1 MIKAFFSTLIFSLL
15 INGNTAI
22 FKSTAWEVHH
32 NVVTNTKISDRKPL
46 LSKLRNKYTDNSRRN
61 LRSKMDTDF
70 ITIHDPSIEAK
81 IRTNRRMQI
90 CADNTNYWEKETVIG
105 YSGKQTC
112 SFLEDKSSVQTK
124 QICDDNEKFS
134 ALCPVSC
141 SKCLPCE
148 DGDWKQKAKVNGYT
162 ETKTCSFLKYKSD
175 VEIIDICNG
184 NDEFASMCPVSCDRC
199 PTFAPTQYVCED
211 KSKLFKAK
219 VIGYGNLKGCYFLKR
234 FTSENVTKICDDN
247 EDFANNCLLSCNR
260 CPTLVPST
268 FPSLDPSTS
277 SKPSLTSSFMPSSI
291 PSFMPSSIPFSIHT
305 SVPPT
310 TTKPTTKPP
319 QPIVVTQR
327 TLTPF
332 ELVLSNSAQLTDE
345 DYLTIETVTELHLFN
360 FFSSQPG
367 IADSL
372 LEIDLT
378 LEKTSESDGRILQEG
393 LALTFNGVALFKD
406 EAPTESSIQSYQTEA
421 FEGEQS
427 NLYFSSL
434 KRSVDSIDSPKI
446 ALLEDKGISTTSEK
460 PSVIPIV
467 AGILGGSLAMA
478 GAMLLFRKKRKM
490 NKLIKHQD
498 MKSLPSDGGSC
509 SDYSIGNMDMKS
521 DFTMDISIAERTNST
536 ATACTPSKRE
546 LDSSPRLAND
556 QRRRTPSINEFENRP
571 KLASD
576 QKRHTPSIS
585 ELESSPKLT
594 NDHMHT
600 VKNSE
605 TSYQTQEDLNDSY
618 SLTGESIN
626 NEMPNAGEKLLEEV
640 MALSTYEEKN
650 NTDNEDDSSLE
661 DEESLFSYNKHASG
675 ADSVNGGD
683 SAFGSF
689 FNFSK
694 FGAKSNLNDQNSKAE
709 NSTISARA
717 ANAGDDEEI
726 DISHPST
733 NLDLVDEDEDE
744 DEDENTCYSFV
755 SNNRR
760 HGTVDNGPNVN
771 NDHVSRGQGPNTNP
785 RDEQANNSKDSFAN
799 DDDGM
804 KIDKV
809 KSYDILSDLKKFHPR
824 KLGGFRKKKKRR

>member
-1 MIKAFFSTLIFSLL
+1 M
-15 INGNTAI
+15 G
-22 FKSTAWEVHH
+22 
-32 NVVTNTKISDRKPL
+32 
-46 LSKLRNKYTDNSRRN
+46 
-61 LRSKMDTDF
+61 
-70 ITIHDPSIEAK
+70 
-81 IRTNRRMQI
+81 
-90 CADNTNYWEKETVIG
+90 
-105 YSGKQTC
+105 
-112 SFLEDKSSVQTK
+112 
-124 QICDDNEKFS
+124 
-134 ALCPVSC
+134 
-141 SKCLPCE
+141 
-148 DGDWKQKAKVNGYT
+148 
-162 ETKTCSFLKYKSD
+162 SFLKYKSD

-211 KSKLFKAK
+211 KSKFFKAK

-291 PSFMPSSIPFSIHT
+291 PSFMPSSIPSFMPSSIPFSIHI

-310 TTKPTTKPP
+310 EGIKKPTTRT
-319 QPIVVTQR
+319 QPIVVIQR

-332 ELVLSNSAQLTDE
+332 ELELSTNEQLSDE
-345 DYLTIETVTELHLFN
+345 DYLTIENVTELHLFN
-360 FFSSQPG
+360 SFSSQPG

-378 LEKTSESDGRILQEG
+378 LEKSSESDGRILQEG

-446 ALLEDKGISTTSEK
+446 ALLEDKPISTMSEK
-460 PSVIPIV
+460 PSVIPMV

-490 NKLIKHQD
+490 NKLIKHED

-509 SDYSIGNMDMKS
+509 SDYSICNMDMKS
-521 DFTMDISIAERTNST
+521 DFTMDLSIAERTNST
-536 ATACTPSKRE
+536 ATALTPSKRE
-546 LDSSPRLAND
+546 LESSPR
-556 QRRRTPSINEFENRP
+556 
-571 KLASD
+571 
-576 QKRHTPSIS
+576 
-585 ELESSPKLT
+585 LT

-640 MALSTYEEKN
+640 MALST
-650 NTDNEDDSSLE
+650 
-661 DEESLFSYNKHASG
+661 
-675 ADSVNGGD
+675 
-683 SAFGSF
+683 
-689 FNFSK
+689 
-694 FGAKSNLNDQNSKAE
+694 
-709 NSTISARA
+709 
-717 ANAGDDEEI
+717 
-726 DISHPST
+726 
-733 NLDLVDEDEDE
+733 
-744 DEDENTCYSFV
+744 
-755 SNNRR
+755 
-760 HGTVDNGPNVN
+760 
-771 NDHVSRGQGPNTNP
+771 
-785 RDEQANNSKDSFAN
+785 
-799 DDDGM
+799 
-804 KIDKV
+804 
-809 KSYDILSDLKKFHPR
+809 
-824 KLGGFRKKKKRR
+824 

>member
-1 MIKAFFSTLIFSLL
+1 MGES
-15 INGNTAI
+15 
-22 FKSTAWEVHH
+22 
-32 NVVTNTKISDRKPL
+32 
-46 LSKLRNKYTDNSRRN
+46 
-61 LRSKMDTDF
+61 
-70 ITIHDPSIEAK
+70 
-81 IRTNRRMQI
+81 
-90 CADNTNYWEKETVIG
+90 
-105 YSGKQTC
+105 
-112 SFLEDKSSVQTK
+112 
-124 QICDDNEKFS
+124 
-134 ALCPVSC
+134 
-141 SKCLPCE
+141 
-148 DGDWKQKAKVNGYT
+148 
-162 ETKTCSFLKYKSD
+162 
-175 VEIIDICNG
+175 
-184 NDEFASMCPVSCDRC
+184 
-199 PTFAPTQYVCED
+199 
-211 KSKLFKAK
+211 
-219 VIGYGNLKGCYFLKR
+219 
-234 FTSENVTKICDDN
+234 
-247 EDFANNCLLSCNR
+247 
-260 CPTLVPST
+260 
-268 FPSLDPSTS
+268 
-277 SKPSLTSSFMPSSI
+277 
-291 PSFMPSSIPFSIHT
+291 
-305 SVPPT
+305 
-310 TTKPTTKPP
+310 
-319 QPIVVTQR
+319 
-327 TLTPF
+327 
-332 ELVLSNSAQLTDE
+332 
-345 DYLTIETVTELHLFN
+345 HLFN

-434 KRSVDSIDSPKI
+434 KRSVDSIDSPKT

-509 SDYSIGNMDMKS
+509 SDYSIDNMDMKS

-546 LDSSPRLAND
+546 L
-556 QRRRTPSINEFENRP
+556 
-571 KLASD
+571 
-576 QKRHTPSIS
+576 
-585 ELESSPKLT
+585 ESSPKLT
-594 NDHMHT
+594 NDHTHT

-709 NSTISARA
+709 NLTISARA

-744 DEDENTCYSFV
+744 DEDENACYSFV

-760 HGTVDNGPNVN
+760 HGTVDN
-771 NDHVSRGQGPNTNP
+771 
-785 RDEQANNSKDSFAN
+785 
-799 DDDGM
+799 
-804 KIDKV
+804 
-809 KSYDILSDLKKFHPR
+809 
-824 KLGGFRKKKKRR
+824 